1 MLPFSE
7 ACERNKYPI
16 LEILIDV
23 FADCT
28 TVLEIGSGTGQHALF
43 FSEKLPHLVWQ
54 PTDLE
59 KNLAT
64 ITKRIKSKDI
74 TNVKLPLKLNVSEHP
89 WKLGQTEAIF
99 TANTL
104 HIMHWKSVENLFLG
118 ASKILISKGILAIY
132 GPFKYGGYFTT
143 ESNKKFDEW
152 LKSKD
157 TKSGVRDFEEVNKLA
172 LQNGF
177 EFIKDYKMPANNQL
191 IIWQKT

>member
-16 LEILIDV
+16 LEILADL
-23 FADCT
+23 FADCR

-59 KNLAT
+59 KNLET
-64 ITKRIKSKDI
+64 ITRRIKSKNI
-74 TNVKLPLKLNVSEHP
+74 INIKPPLELNVCEHP
-89 WKLGQTEAIF
+89 WKLDHTEAIF

-104 HIMHWKSVENLFLG
+104 HIMHWNSVIELFAG
-118 ASKILISKGILAIY
+118 ATKVLISKGILAIY
-132 GPFKYGGYFTT
+132 GPFKYCGDFTS
-143 ESNKKFDEW
+143 ESNKKFDGW

-157 TKSGVRDFEEVNKLA
+157 PKSGVRDFEEVNKLA

-177 EFIKDYKMPANNQL
+177 EFKKDYKMPANNQL
-191 IIWQKT
+191 IVWQKT